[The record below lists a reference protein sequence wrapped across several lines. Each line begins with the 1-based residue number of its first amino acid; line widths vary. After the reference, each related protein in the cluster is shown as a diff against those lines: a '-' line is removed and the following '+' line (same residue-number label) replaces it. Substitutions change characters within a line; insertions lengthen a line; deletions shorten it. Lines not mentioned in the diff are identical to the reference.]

1 MTHFPLSIRSR
12 LPMLAAMLLSM
23 TLAALMG
30 SALGGCASSPPA
42 GAKPTYVELFN
53 QNKYQEAYTEASEAI
68 PKSQGPAREQAQ
80 YYAGLSASRLNRHT
94 DAEKLLGP
102 LTQSRDTLVAGN
114 ASAELGLIALEKARF
129 KEAAELLESAS
140 NKLVGNDAARAAVYA
155 GDARRSMNEL
165 AAARSMWERAKA
177 LNPTDPTVRNMID
190 ARLSPTAAPVNTGK
204 YTVQLGAFSSR
215 LNAQAQLDR
224 HLARASGVGVPLR
237 IVQVASRG
245 RTLFAVRA
253 GRFVSKPEADRIA
266 RELGPQAATV
276 LVTGE

>member
-1 MTHFPLSIRSR
+1 
-12 LPMLAAMLLSM
+12 
-23 TLAALMG
+23 
-30 SALGGCASSPPA
+30 
-42 GAKPTYVELFN
+42 
-53 QNKYQEAYTEASEAI
+53 
-68 PKSQGPAREQAQ
+68 
-80 YYAGLSASRLNRHT
+80 
-94 DAEKLLGP
+94 
-102 LTQSRDTLVAGN
+102 
-114 ASAELGLIALEKARF
+114 
-129 KEAAELLESAS
+129 
-140 NKLVGNDAARAAVYA
+140 
-155 GDARRSMNEL
+155 MNEL

>member
-1 MTHFPLSIRSR
+1 MPNVAR
-12 LPMLAAMLLSM
+12 LPSVAALLVTIMLAVLVSLP
-23 TLAALMG
+23 
-30 SALGGCASSPPA
+30 LGGCASSPPA
-42 GAKPTYVELFN
+42 AAKPTYVELFN
-53 QNKYQEAYTEASEAI
+53 QNKYQEAYTAASEAI

-114 ASAELGLIALEKARF
+114 ASAELGLIALEKSRF
-129 KEAAELLESAS
+129 KEAAELLEGAS

-155 GDARRSMNEL
+155 GDARRSMNEPGP
-165 AAARSMWERAKA
+165 ARAMWERAKA

-190 ARLSPTAAPVNTGK
+190 ARLSPTPAPASSGK

-224 HLARASGVGVPLR
+224 HLSRASSVGVPLR
-237 IVQVASRG
+237 IVQVTSRG

-253 GRFVSKPEADRIA
+253 GRFISKPEADRIA

-276 LVTGE
+276 VVTGE